1 MRDRNDDAC
10 DGETLKAIETHRS
23 GHHVKNG
30 EEDER
35 VKKKG
40 SGEQKKQKNKFSNK
54 KEMG

>member
-23 GHHVKNG
+23 GHHVKIG